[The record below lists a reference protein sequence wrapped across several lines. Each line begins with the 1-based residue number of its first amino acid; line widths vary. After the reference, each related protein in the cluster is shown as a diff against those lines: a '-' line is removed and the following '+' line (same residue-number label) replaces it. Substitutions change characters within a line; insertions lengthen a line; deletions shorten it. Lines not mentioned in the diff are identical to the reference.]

1 MIRATELSGRPVID
15 IDAAE
20 KMGAI
25 DKIILDPEGRRVA
38 GFIVAKGSGF
48 GAAKD
53 RTIVPAA
60 AVHAIGPDAVTI
72 RQSAVVG
79 SDIGRLEALP
89 RGADVIGRKVVSE
102 DGRALGKVSD
112 VLIDRASGR
121 IVGYLLSDHKPS
133 QKIQALFSGDKKARR
148 DTPYLPADTNL
159 RAGRDLIVASE
170 DALSYDWSDKDVAP
184 EPGGPIGR
192 WTDPLPPS
200 DTASA
205 WVRRGTPDEADRP
218 SAELGS
224 SESGGADDG
233 RETNPHV

>member
-20 KMGAI
+20 KLGAI

-38 GFIVAKGSGF
+38 GFIVSRGSGF
-48 GAAKD
+48 GASKE

-72 RQSAVVG
+72 RQSTVVG

-89 RGADVIGRKVVSE
+89 RGADVIGRTVVSE

-112 VLIDRASGR
+112 VLIDRTSGR

-133 QKIQALFSGDKKARR
+133 KKLQELFGGDKKPRR
-148 DTPYLPADTNL
+148 DTPYLPADANL

-170 DALSYDWSDKDVAP
+170 DALSYDWSDSDVAA
-184 EPGGPIGR
+184 EAGASVGR
-192 WTDPLPPS
+192 WADPLPVS
-200 DTASA
+200 DTPSS
-205 WVRRGTPDEADRP
+205 WVRHPATETAETHADASQTVQP
-218 SAELGS
+218 AGS
-224 SESGGADDG
+224 DG
-233 RETNPHV
+233 REINPHV